1 MGAGLGDAFA
11 TISAARQDER
21 QDMQAI
27 RISAQGGPEALRLE
41 DVPTP
46 EPGPGQIR
54 LKIEAAG
61 VNFIDIYQRK
71 GQYKMPLPFTAGGE
85 AAGTVD
91 ALGTGVSDVRV
102 GERVALVDVAGA
114 YAQYALASAERVVR
128 IPDGI
133 STQVAAAVM
142 LQGMTAHYLAT
153 STFPLQAGQTAL
165 IQAAAGG
172 VGQLLV
178 QIAKKRG
185 ARVIGTAGSEEK
197 ARLARAAGADE
208 VILYMQQD
216 FEAETK
222 RLTGGAGLHVVYD
235 SVGQTTFNKG
245 LNVLRR
251 RGFMVLFGQ
260 SSGPVPPLDPQI
272 LNAKGSLFL
281 TRPTLR
287 DYIAT
292 RDELMSRASDLFA
305 WIAAGELRV
314 HIDKTFSLAD
324 AAAAHQ
330 YLEDR
335 KTQGKVLLIP

>member
-1 MGAGLGDAFA
+1 
-11 TISAARQDER
+11 
-21 QDMQAI
+21 
-27 RISAQGGPEALRLE
+27 
-41 DVPTP
+41 
-46 EPGPGQIR
+46 
-54 LKIEAAG
+54 
-61 VNFIDIYQRK
+61 
-71 GQYKMPLPFTAGGE
+71 
-85 AAGTVD
+85 
-91 ALGTGVSDVRV
+91 
-102 GERVALVDVAGA
+102 
-114 YAQYALASAERVVR
+114 VR

-153 STFPLQAGQTAL
+153 STFPLQAGQAAL

-208 VILYMQQD
+208 VILYTQLD

-235 SVGQTTFNKG
+235 SVGQTTFDKG

-251 RGFMVLFGQ
+251 RGYMVLFGQ
-260 SSGPVPPLDPQI
+260 SSGPVPPQDPQI

-292 RDELMSRASDLFA
+292 RDELMLRASDLFA

-314 HIDKTFSLAD
+314 RIDKTFPLAD

-335 KTQGKVLLIP
+335 KTQGKVLLLP